1 MIDVEQHIKEQLV
14 VERVKRWKALSFR
27 EQAQCKREWEKYQR
41 ILMLRLFLIGWGY
54 MVCGSIT
61 LAFACL
67 LPPLYAL
74 IPVSFAPIMHIMLGA
89 MAAPSGDDTP
99 SSEAP
104 PTLEELVIHHHHTAP
119 KAAGGEV
126 TEVS

>member
-1 MIDVEQHIKEQLV
+1 MDVEQHIQEQLV
-14 VERVKRWKALSFR
+14 VERVARWQALSADA
-27 EQAQCKREWEKYQR
+27 QAQRTREWVKYRRLLQR
-41 ILMLRLFLIGWGY
+41 RLLVIGWGY
-54 MVCGSIT
+54 MVC
-61 LAFACL
+61 A
-67 LPPLYAL
+67 
-74 IPVSFAPIMHIMLGA
+74 SFAIVIVLFLPLVYLLMPLCVAPIVHLVLGA
-89 MAAPSGDDTP
+89 LATPSVQDTP